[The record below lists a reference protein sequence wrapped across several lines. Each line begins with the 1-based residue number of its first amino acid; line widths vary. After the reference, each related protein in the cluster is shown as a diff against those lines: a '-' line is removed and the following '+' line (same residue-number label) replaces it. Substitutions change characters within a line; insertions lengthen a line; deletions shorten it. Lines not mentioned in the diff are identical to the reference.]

1 MSELPL
7 TVCCKQQHLGLGRL
21 GQFLQLSFVI
31 GYQLCVF
38 ASLVLQ
44 STQTDLRDCPEFSSL
59 RKSATLLQQGSSPI
73 CHGLITFAF
82 VSLNK
87 FEGDHPTTHGG
98 LCF

>member
-7 TVCCKQQHLGLGRL
+7 TICCKQQDLGLGGL
-21 GQFLQLSFVI
+21 GKLLQFFFVI
-31 GYQLCVF
+31 GYQLCVL

-44 STQTDLRDCPEFSSL
+44 PTQTDLRNRPEFSSL

-73 CHGLITFAF
+73 GHCLITFAF

-87 FEGDHPTTHGG
+87 FECDHPTTHGR
-98 LCF
+98 LRF